1 MTLPAA
7 EGAETYASEVTFGL
21 QHQGGPGIAHGG
33 IVGAALDEACGL
45 LATWHRFPTV
55 TARIAIRYRR
65 PAPINRPLRVTAS
78 VDADRGRRIEITA
91 QLRDGDELLAE
102 ANGTFLH
109 VPLEHFLATPEG
121 RAAGEGWARRV
132 DAGADDSNG

>member
-1 MTLPAA
+1 MQLPDA
-7 EGAETYASEVTFGL
+7 EGAETYESAVTFREH
-21 QHQGGPGIAHGG
+21 HQGGPGIVHGG

-65 PAPINRPLRVTAS
+65 PVPINRTLRISARVTAG
-78 VDADRGRRIEITA
+78 RGRRIEIA
-91 QLRDGDELLAE
+91 GELRDGDDLLAQ
-102 ANGTFLH
+102 ADGAFLH

-121 RAAGEGWARRV
+121 RAAGESWARLLTDRP
-132 DAGADDSNG
+132 NE

>member
-1 MTLPAA
+1 MPAPAEEGASAYAA
-7 EGAETYASEVTFGL
+7 EVVFRAE
-21 QHQGGPGIAHGG
+21 HQGGPGIAHGG

-65 PAPINRPLRVTAS
+65 PARIGVPLAASARVRAE
-78 VDADRGRRIEITA
+78 RGRRIEIA
-91 QLRDGDELLAE
+91 GELRDGGDLLAE
-102 ANGTFLH
+102 AEGTFLH

-121 RAAGEGWARRV
+121 RAAGEAWAARLEAR
-132 DAGADDSNG
+132 